1 MPASGGSHSK
11 VRAGQ
16 IVEQDFEVRSEQAL
30 PALLQEAEQIRLV
43 HQQLVEAPIQSVLV
57 RQREVRAEQIAHRTL
72 FIPLPMQPPLAAG
85 VDQAVGDQRLQH
97 VQPPCPLPRCGQ
109 PGRPEIIQP
118 QLIPHMAGQPAGAPL
133 PRPVQPQ
140 TAQPDMHHIAVQ
152 CRCLPILGEQRDLS
166 GLLAVFVER
175 LDRPAP
181 RRALGIVD
189 LAQIQHMP
197 LHRAAARHP
206 AVLHDAPVAVLLAVL
221 PANLV
226 AQKHGRR
233 LPNPAAVSQETWSAP
248 HAVFAVSRRVDAGI
262 FRDLPAPG
270 RHKIPEIVVQLRKS
284 G

>member
-1 MPASGGSHSK
+1 M
-11 VRAGQ
+11 
-16 IVEQDFEVRSEQAL
+16 
-30 PALLQEAEQIRLV
+30 
-43 HQQLVEAPIQSVLV
+43 
-57 RQREVRAEQIAHRTL
+57 RQGEIRAEQIAHRTL
-72 FIPLPMQPPLAAG
+72 FIPLPVQPPLAAG

-97 VQPPCPLPRCGQ
+97 VQPPCPLPRRRQ
-109 PGRPEIIQP
+109 PGRPEVIQP

-166 GLLAVFVER
+166 GLLAVLVKR
-175 LDRPAP
+175 LNRPAP
-181 RRALGIVD
+181 RRALAVID

-197 LHRAAARHP
+197 LHRPPARHP

-226 AQKHGRR
+226 AQKHAPQASKPRGR
-233 LPNPAAVSQETWSAP
+233 
-248 HAVFAVSRRVDAGI
+248 FA
-262 FRDLPAPG
+262 RDLVGTARGFRCLPQCGCWDFQGFTGAE
-270 RHKIPEIVVQLRKS
+270 RHKISEIVVQLRKS